1 MRFTVA
7 FVVAAAALFTA
18 DAAKI
23 NTRRRLGNNN
33 NKNNAATQERNLSS
47 HSGKGKGKGKGYD
60 STSPT
65 EDSALA
71 RAEVDGLNRGQICA
85 AGQARASVLEMI
97 LPLNMADSSGKGKGG
112 KSGKVSKS
120 ISMHACM
127 HSFVEHIGSAKV
139 ESSEIL
145 ECWHRSNAIDASKT

>member
-23 NTRRRLGNNN
+23 NTKRRLGNNH

-47 HSGKGKGKGKGYD
+47 SSGKGKGKGYD
-60 STSPT
+60 STVLPD
-65 EDSALA
+65 DSALS
-71 RAEVDGLNRGQICA
+71 RAEAEGLNRGQICA

-97 LPLNMADSSGKGKGG
+97 LPLNMADSTGKGKAGKGG

-120 ISMHACM
+120 INQHAC
-127 HSFVEHIGSAKV
+127 IY
-139 ESSEIL
+139 L
-145 ECWHRSNAIDASKT
+145 

>member
-47 HSGKGKGKGKGYD
+47 GKGKGGKGKGYD
-60 STSPT
+60 STVLPD
-65 EDSALA
+65 DSALS
-71 RAEVDGLNRGQICA
+71 RAEAEGLNRGQICA

-97 LPLNMADSSGKGKGG
+97 LPLNMADSTGKGKAGKGG

-120 ISMHACM
+120 VNQYGCIY
-127 HSFVEHIGSAKV
+127 
-139 ESSEIL
+139 L
-145 ECWHRSNAIDASKT
+145 